1 MRFRQ
6 NPSLDMPALREG
18 LPYTLNM
25 YLRMYVCIYVSM
37 YLCTYV
43 YIYTQVRWCSGAPA
57 PVYIGAAT
65 AKIFR
70 NPLIS

>member
-25 YLRMYVCIYVSM
+25 YLRMYLRMYVCIYVRM
-37 YLCTYV
+37 

>member
-25 YLRMYVCIYVSM
+25 YLRMYVCIYVRM
-37 YLCTYV
+37 